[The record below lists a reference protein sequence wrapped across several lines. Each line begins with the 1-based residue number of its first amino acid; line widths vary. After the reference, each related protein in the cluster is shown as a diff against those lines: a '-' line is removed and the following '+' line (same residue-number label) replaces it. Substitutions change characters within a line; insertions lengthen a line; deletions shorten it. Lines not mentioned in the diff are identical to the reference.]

1 MLAASTSSSDLD
13 SAATYAQN
21 RITIDYVTSD
31 GTHLLDPLTIFG
43 PVGQSFKIATPGF
56 DHYVLREIPAIANQ
70 PMPDTEDPHIELVY
84 DRLGA
89 IQIFHDADTS
99 PFQTIDLHPSSNDA
113 QKVQPVRLEPILG
126 KAYFIREQ
134 NQPAQFIAEPQKFVP
149 ADPTRMT
156 QIWLT
161 SAKATAKASS
171 SAGSNAE
178 TRSSVGSNA
187 SAEAN
192 ASTETNATA
201 STETS
206 SSATAVAQKAQEQNL
221 NAQTV
226 AAEQPHA
233 TMTTPLADAMIK
245 QSLSASTSTS
255 AFKDQQVSQPVAAQ
269 PATQTPTQP
278 IKQTVSEVP
287 EQTITPLFAT
297 DFDAAPQQKL
307 QPVADETATA
317 NGYEAPKPQ
326 ALAQPAPAKIPANAA
341 VTADDD
347 QPLMILS
354 HQLTALVNAL
364 NLALPAQRSELIAA
378 CRDYLRVIEVIGGKP
393 NEY

>member
-1 MLAASTSSSDLD
+1 SMLAASTSSSDLD

-89 IQIFHDADTS
+89 IQIFHDADTT

-126 KAYFIREQ
+126 KAYFIRQ
-134 NQPAQFIAEPQKFVP
+134 QDQPAQLISEPQKFVP

-156 QIWLT
+156 QVWLT
-161 SAKATAKASS
+161 NASS
-171 SAGSNAE
+171 TARENA
-178 TRSSVGSNA
+178 SS

-192 ASTETNATA
+192 ANA
-201 STETS
+201 S
-206 SSATAVAQKAQEQNL
+206 SSAEANANASSSARSNAGISSSAGAEAQKAQDQNR
-221 NAQTV
+221 NEKTV

-233 TMTTPLADAMIK
+233 TMTTPIADAMIK
-245 QSLSASTSTS
+245 QSLYASTSTS
-255 AFKDQQVSQPVAAQ
+255 AFADQQVSQPVAAQ
-269 PATQTPTQP
+269 PAIQTPTEP
-278 IKQTVSEVP
+278 INQTVSEAP
-287 EQTITPLFAT
+287 EQTITPLFAK
-297 DFDAAPQQKL
+297 DLDEAPQQKM
-307 QPVADETATA
+307 QPVADDTATA
-317 NGYEAPKPQ
+317 NVYEATQQ
-326 ALAQPAPAKIPANAA
+326 APLVTQPAPTKTLPTAAKAA
-341 VTADDD
+341 VTAATDDD
-347 QPLMILS
+347 LPLMILS
-354 HQLTALVNAL
+354 QQLKELVNAL
-364 NLALPAQRSELIAA
+364 NVARPA
-378 CRDYLRVIEVIGGKP
+378 
-393 NEY
+393 